1 MCVCVCINMCAYMYM
16 CVRDKERDMAFRSDL
31 IFGLG
36 ISSWIRTIDGTEK
49 TFNKRITSKN

>member
-1 MCVCVCINMCAYMYM
+1 MCICMYMYM
-16 CVRDKERDMAFRSDL
+16 CGREIKRKRDMAFRSDL

-49 TFNKRITSKN
+49 TFNKRITSEN

>member
-1 MCVCVCINMCAYMYM
+1 MYMYM
-16 CVRDKERDMAFRSDL
+16 CGREIKRKRDMTFRSDL

-49 TFNKRITSKN
+49 TFNKRITSEN